1 MDPVVELLSLVHQY
15 GYAKSSW
22 GRAMVNWPVHPLQGC
37 NQASCPHRT
46 MSALKTHGR
55 NLAPAHSRI
64 YCRDSMT
71 PITGHDL
78 QSALVARTYICILCP
93 DHASELNPPS
103 YPYCL
108 APTFSLRS
116 SMKLKLLQHILL
128 KHSQILFGWNVNI
141 NWKHFIS
148 KHKATMF

>member
-1 MDPVVELLSLVHQY
+1 MDPGVELLSLVHHY
-15 GYAKSSW
+15 GYAKSSR

-46 MSALKTHGR
+46 TSPLKTHGR
-55 NLAPAHSRI
+55 NLASAHSGI

-71 PITGHDL
+71 AITGHDL
-78 QSALVARTYICILCP
+78 QFALVARTYICILSP
-93 DHASELNPPS
+93 DRVSELNPLS

-141 NWKHFIS
+141 KWKHFIS
-148 KHKATMF
+148 KHKAVMF